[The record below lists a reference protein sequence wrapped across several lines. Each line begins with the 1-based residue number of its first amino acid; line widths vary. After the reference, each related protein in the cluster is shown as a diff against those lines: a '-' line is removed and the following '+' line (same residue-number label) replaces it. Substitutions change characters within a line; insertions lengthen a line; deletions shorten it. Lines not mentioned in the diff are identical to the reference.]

1 MTSCVKGH
9 CIFDLITLILAGV
22 VLTNLPLSLN
32 MVVKAFPR
40 CHWEKIVLK
49 VTVTLTFDLY
59 SQALCGNGPLDF
71 DVNINRVVN

>member
-1 MTSCVKGH
+1 
-9 CIFDLITLILAGV
+9 
-22 VLTNLPLSLN
+22 

-40 CHWEKIVLK
+40 YHWEKIVLK